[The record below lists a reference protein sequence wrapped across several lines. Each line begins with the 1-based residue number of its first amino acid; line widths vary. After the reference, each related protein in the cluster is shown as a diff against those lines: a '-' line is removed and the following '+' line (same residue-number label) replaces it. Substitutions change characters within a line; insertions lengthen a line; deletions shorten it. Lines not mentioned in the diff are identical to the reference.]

1 MRRARTPYVAFSD
14 DDSWWAPGA
23 LTRAVSLLDSHPQVG
38 LVAGATLVGP
48 EDAPDPLNAVLAAS
62 PLARG
67 ALPGPRLLGFL
78 GCAAVARREA
88 FLAAGGYS
96 RSLFIGGE
104 EELLACDLAAR
115 SWPVV
120 YADDVVAHHWPSPVR
135 DARRRRCQELRNRVL
150 VAWLR
155 RPLPQAAAATASL
168 VRAAAWDAV
177 ARRALT
183 EAAVRLPAAVIRRRR
198 LPPAVE
204 ADIRLLAACPSQPSQ
219 PEAMPPH
226 DASLSVTAPGLLFL
240 PGPARRGDLG
250 AGILGAG
257 GTVTASCAVHRAN
270 GLAGQVTE
278 QLKRPHV
285 PAGRAPRVPPVGRD
299 HADQPPAGVGQRG

>member
-1 MRRARTPYVAFSD
+1 MRNQTVTVVIATRNRRAGLCATLEKLSALAERPGIIVVDNGSHDGTAAAVRREFRHVELIARRRNQGAAARNVGVRRARTPYVAFSD

-96 RSLFIGGE
+96 RLLFIGGE

-204 ADIRLLAACPSQPSQ
+204 ADIRLLAACP
-219 PEAMPPH
+219 
-226 DASLSVTAPGLLFL
+226 VTAE
-240 PGPARRGDLG
+240 PAF
-250 AGILGAG
+250 AM
-257 GTVTASCAVHRAN
+257 T
-270 GLAGQVTE
+270 
-278 QLKRPHV
+278 
-285 PAGRAPRVPPVGRD
+285 
-299 HADQPPAGVGQRG
+299 